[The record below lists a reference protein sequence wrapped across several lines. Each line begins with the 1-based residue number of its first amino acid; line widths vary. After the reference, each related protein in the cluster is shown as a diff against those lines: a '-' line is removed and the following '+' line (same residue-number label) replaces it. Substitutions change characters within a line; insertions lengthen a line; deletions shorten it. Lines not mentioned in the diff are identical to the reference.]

1 MSIKHSETCC
11 EVKLTQMVD
20 ARVLGPRRGD
30 TEVEGASIGKL
41 PVDPSTVTTS
51 LSASGVLSTCS
62 GIIDHERIRCVSI
75 DNSRKSDEAQ
85 CWRTGLLSLLNLHSA
100 QKSFTQEPGFRF
112 LLKIFF

>member
-1 MSIKHSETCC
+1 
-11 EVKLTQMVD
+11 MVD

-75 DNSRKSDEAQ
+75 DNSRKNDEAQ
-85 CWRTGLLSLLNLHSA
+85 CWRTGLLSLLNLI
-100 QKSFTQEPGFRF
+100 
-112 LLKIFF
+112 LLKRASLRNQDFGFC